1 MCVLL
6 TDIAFVLGTTP
17 RGDTGEGPNWACK
30 RDCLLGA
37 LITLVFLHQIDT
49 PPKFVESGRDGVER
63 ISAAQRSRLPLF
75 AAAA

>member
-49 PPKFVESGRDGVER
+49 PPNADQQPSCHSFC
-63 ISAAQRSRLPLF
+63 SAGLQCSVLLP
-75 AAAA
+75 